1 MKGNY
6 DGVCLQICRFLSV
19 VIMYLRKLLGLR
31 FGVRLYSLTGKHF
44 VKSVSAVSSSSEVV

>member
-6 DGVCLQICRFLSV
+6 DGA
-19 VIMYLRKLLGLR
+19 IMYLRILLGLR

-44 VKSVSAVSSSSEVV
+44 VKSVSAFACSSEVVKK

>member
-6 DGVCLQICRFLSV
+6 DGVCLRICRILSV

-31 FGVRLYSLTGKHF
+31 FGVVIF
-44 VKSVSAVSSSSEVV
+44 VDRKTFCKVFLHLLPALK

>member
-6 DGVCLQICRFLSV
+6 DGVCLRICRISV

-44 VKSVSAVSSSSEVV
+44 VKSVSAVASSSEVV

>member
-6 DGVCLQICRFLSV
+6 DGVCLRICRFLSV

-44 VKSVSAVSSSSEVV
+44 VKSVSAFGSSSEVV